1 MVTCP
6 ACGKQNQAHYKFCL
20 GCGGELPPDQ
30 AVQQTSKHG
39 VPAPFAMAG
48 KEEITQDGPPA
59 PKPPPRR
66 TVGRGVNTTV
76 CPTCGAEND
85 PHHKF
90 CSNCGGKIESTSS
103 ARTGQARARLTS
115 LNPDGSE
122 GTVFPL
128 HDGTTT
134 VGRSTGGIFAGDHY
148 LSPRHASFTPQRD
161 YVLIKDEKSLNG
173 VFRKLLADQR
183 YPLNA
188 GRIFR
193 IGQELIR
200 FEPLNP
206 RGADEFGVEP
216 MGAPIEGYVGR
227 IAMVLGRGTTG
238 TAFPVP
244 ETGLNLGRERGEVL
258 FSDDGY
264 VSGLHCRISFE
275 AGQVYL
281 TDLGSSN
288 GTFVRVEG
296 SDQFSNG
303 EVLLMGQQLF
313 RITL

>member
-6 ACGKQNQAHYKFCL
+6 ACGKRNQAHYKFCL
-20 GCGGELPPDQ
+20 GCGGQLPEQGGGD
-30 AVQQTSKHG
+30 ADATGRHG
-39 VPAPFAMAG
+39 VPKPFVAAIDSA
-48 KEEITQDGPPA
+48 ETHDGPPIGA
-59 PKPPPRR
+59 TKPKPAAAA
-66 TVGRGVNTTV
+66 GSSAV
-76 CPTCGAEND
+76 CASCGAQND
-85 PHHKF
+85 AQHRF
-90 CSNCGGKIESTSS
+90 CSNCGGKLDGAT
-103 ARTGQARARLTS
+103 AAQPTHARLTA

-128 HDGTTT
+128 NAGTTT
-134 VGRSTGGIFAGDHY
+134 VGRDTGGIFAGDQY
-148 LSPRHASFTPQRD
+148 LSPKHASFTPQTEH
-161 YVLIKDEKSLNG
+161 VVVTDERSLNG
-173 VFRKLLADQR
+173 IFRKLLADQR
-183 YPLNA
+183 YPMEP

-200 FEPLNP
+200 FEPLEKRAP
-206 RGADEFGVEP
+206 AADGVEA

-227 IAMVLGRGTTG
+227 IAMVLGRETTG

-258 FSDDGY
+258 FADDGY

-275 AGQVYL
+275 AGQVFL

-288 GTFVRVEG
+288 GTFVRVNN
-296 SDQFSNG
+296 SDQFTNG

-313 RITL
+313 RISM

>member
-1 MVTCP
+1 LVTCP
-6 ACGKQNQAHYKFCL
+6 SCGKQNQAHYKFCL
-20 GCGGELPPDQ
+20 GCGGELPADRVAETTAKH
-30 AVQQTSKHG
+30 AVPS
-39 VPAPFAMAG
+39 PFAPAIR
-48 KEEITQDGPPA
+48 EDNTREGPPP
-59 PKPPPRR
+59 PKPPPQRAA
-66 TVGRGVNTTV
+66 GSSSLNKV
-76 CPTCGAEND
+76 CPGCGAEND
-85 PHHKF
+85 PHHRF
-90 CSNCGGKIESTSS
+90 CSNCGSKLDAP
-103 ARTGQARARLTS
+103 ARAGQARARLTS

-128 HDGTTT
+128 PDGSTT

-161 YVLIKDEKSLNG
+161 AVVVKDEVSLNG
-173 VFRKLLADQR
+173 VFRRLLADQR
-183 YPLNA
+183 YPLSP

-200 FEPLNP
+200 FEQLNAK
-206 RGADEFGVEP
+206 GADEFGVEP

-227 IAMVLGRGTTG
+227 IAMVLGRGTSG

-275 AGQVYL
+275 AGQVFL

-288 GTFVRVEG
+288 GTFVRIEG
-296 SDQFSNG
+296 SDQFANG